1 MWIWNCSLFCQIL
14 LPSFQYVFVQR
25 YWIDITYL
33 PINQMYWLQ
42 PNVLVTYLRRGRQRR
57 SIGEGQQPNG
67 IEDGLRNKES
77 STNGHHHRLCVRF
90 NSGSSP
96 PSQVSK
102 ALSRHDSNDNRHSP
116 AEVVVEF
123 ENIELASNQVQPHG
137 AEKGLEE
144 NEETVGSSRASRAA
158 QRSLSMG
165 NIRLRR
171 SNSPVCRRREKR
183 LTNISVAIVWLFLF
197 CHIWKLVPTTY
208 EVFYGAETY
217 PSWMFFIKHLSHAL
231 IVLNSSLNFLIYVV
245 L

>member
-1 MWIWNCSLFCQIL
+1 M
-14 LPSFQYVFVQR
+14 
-25 YWIDITYL
+25 
-33 PINQMYWLQ
+33 
-42 PNVLVTYLRRGRQRR
+42 LVTYLRRGRQRR
-57 SIGEGQQPNG
+57 SIGEQQPQ
-67 IEDGLRNKES
+67 IENKES
-77 STNGHHHRLCVRF
+77 STNNGHHHRLCIRF

-96 PSQVSK
+96 PPHLSK
-102 ALSRHDSNDNRHSP
+102 APSRHDSNDNRASP
-116 AEVVVEF
+116 AKMVVEF
-123 ENIELASNQVQPHG
+123 ENIELASNQIRPHG
-137 AEKGLEE
+137 EK
-144 NEETVGSSRASRAA
+144 
-158 QRSLSMG
+158 RSTSMG

>member
-1 MWIWNCSLFCQIL
+1 M
-14 LPSFQYVFVQR
+14 
-25 YWIDITYL
+25 
-33 PINQMYWLQ
+33 
-42 PNVLVTYLRRGRQRR
+42 LVTYLRRGRQRR
-57 SIGEGQQPNG
+57 SIGEQQPQ
-67 IEDGLRNKES
+67 IENKES
-77 STNGHHHRLCVRF
+77 STNNGHHHRLCIRF

-96 PSQVSK
+96 PLHLSK
-102 ALSRHDSNDNRHSP
+102 APSRHDSNDNRASP
-116 AEVVVEF
+116 AKVVV
-123 ENIELASNQVQPHG
+123 ELASNQIRPHG
-137 AEKGLEE
+137 EKGLEE
-144 NEETVGSSRASRAA
+144 NEETASRSA
-158 QRSLSMG
+158 QRSTSMG